1 MKSIFITGATGG
13 IGAATARLFS
23 QEGWFV
29 GLFDLHEEALQR
41 LSASLPGPSCYAV
54 MDVRKE
60 EEVRKA
66 MVLFGEQTQ
75 KQMHVL
81 LNNAGLLEMGFF
93 DELPLE
99 KQKRLVDVNLWGV
112 MNVTYHALPLLKN
125 TEGACV
131 VNMSSA
137 SAIYGTP
144 EVAVYSASKHAV
156 RALSEALELEF
167 ERHGIHV
174 CAMMPLIVRTPMV
187 TDAPYRAWS
196 FGQFGYDLEAEDVA
210 LAIWKAVH
218 HPRTHYKIPFKLRFL
233 VWIYD
238 HFPFLRKWLM
248 RRLTLAPEIRKQK
261 KTSNK
266 ILKI

>member
-1 MKSIFITGATGG
+1 MKSIFITGAARG

-23 QEGWFV
+23 QRGWFV
-29 GLFDLHEEALQR
+29 GLFDLREAELR
-41 LSASLPGPSCYAV
+41 ALAASLPGPSCYAV
-54 MDVRKE
+54 VDICKE
-60 EEVRKA
+60 EDIKRALE
-66 MVLFGEQTQ
+66 LFSQHTQ
-75 KQMHVL
+75 GQMHAL

-93 DELPLE
+93 DELALD
-99 KQKRLVDVNLWGV
+99 KQLRLIEVNVCGLIK
-112 MNVTYHALPLLKN
+112 VTYHALPLLKN
-125 TEGACV
+125 TLGACII
-131 VNMSSA
+131 NMSSA

-156 RALSEALELEF
+156 RALSEALDLELE
-167 ERHGIHV
+167 RYGIRV

-218 HPRTHYKIPFKLRFL
+218 HPRTHYKIPFKLHFL
-233 VWIYD
+233 AWIYD

-248 RRLTLAPEIRKQK
+248 RRLTLAPEIRKQRK
-261 KTSNK
+261 KSNK
-266 ILKI
+266 VLKI